1 MSKFLVGVGVVL
13 ILLGG
18 LWLLQGVG
26 ILGGSVM
33 TGQSFW
39 AIVGVILIVVG
50 VLLCVLAA
58 RRRPT
63 TPSGL

>member
-1 MSKFLVGVGVVL
+1 MRWLLFGGGIVL

-18 LWLLQGVG
+18 LWTLQGVG

-33 TGQSFW
+33 TGQAFW
-39 AIVGVILIVVG
+39 AIVGMILLIVGIVLCTLG
-50 VLLCVLAA
+50 V

-63 TPSGL
+63 TPSP

>member
-1 MSKFLVGVGVVL
+1 MRRTLVGVGIVL

-39 AIVGVILIVVG
+39 AIVGGILLIVG
-50 VLLCVLAA
+50 IVLGALGM
-58 RRRPT
+58 RRGPS
-63 TPSGL
+63 TPAV

>member
-1 MSKFLVGVGVVL
+1 MNKVLIGVGIVL

-18 LWLLQGVG
+18 VWLLQGVG

-39 AIVGVILIVVG
+39 AIAGAIVAIVGVA
-50 VLLCVLAA
+50 LCVLGA
-58 RRRPT
+58 RRRPA
-63 TPSGL
+63 

>member
-1 MSKFLVGVGVVL
+1 MRWIPMVVGIVL

-33 TGQSFW
+33 TGQTFW
-39 AIVGVILIVVG
+39 AIVGLILLIG
-50 VLLCVLAA
+50 GIALCVFGL
-58 RRRPT
+58 RRRPPT
-63 TPSGL
+63 ASA